1 MSSKKTTRGTTMAG
15 RTGRAT
21 FTTSTGSATVSG
33 TPSAITAA
41 TAALAAFAALMLAA
55 GCGSQAGSGPVP
67 EGWGTLKTPAVTV
80 AHPAAFEAQ
89 GAGERSKYNAAA
101 ATLSDASGTI
111 GMITVQLDFTDAD
124 SVEEAAIGAEAGVA
138 LGSTLGEQEEIQ
150 VPGPD
155 GDEEARRVNFE
166 FTQKDSG
173 AGSGAG
179 TPGGTLAP
187 EAGTRIDGVIIAGLD
202 AGDKTYAVRIDAVK
216 GKLSKGDL
224 KKIIDS
230 ITVN

>member
-1 MSSKKTTRGTTMAG
+1 MTSKKTIFGQTG
-15 RTGRAT
+15 RTPA
-21 FTTSTGSATVSG
+21 VY
-33 TPSAITAA
+33 A
-41 TAALAAFAALMLAA
+41 TAALATLLLAT
-55 GCGSQAGSGPVP
+55 GCGSGTETGTVP

-89 GAGERSKYNAAA
+89 SAAERSKYNAAA
-101 ATLSDASGTI
+101 ATLSDESGTI

-138 LGSTLGEQEEIQ
+138 LGSTLGKQEEIT
-150 VPGPD
+150 VSGPD

-173 AGSGAG
+173 AGAGAG
-179 TPGGTLAP
+179 TPGGALDP
-187 EAGTRIDGVIIAGLD
+187 KAGTRIDGVIIAGLD
-202 AGDKTYAVRIDAVK
+202 ADDKTYAVRIDAVK

>member
-1 MSSKKTTRGTTMAG
+1 MTSTVSGAVSSKKRGRTMA
-15 RTGRAT
+15 RR
-21 FTTSTGSATVSG
+21 TSTVSV
-33 TPSAITAA
+33 
-41 TAALAAFAALMLAA
+41 ALAALLLLA
-55 GCGSQAGSGPVP
+55 GCGSDAGSGSGSGSVP

-89 GAGERSKYNAAA
+89 SAGERSKYNAAA
-101 ATLSDASGTI
+101 ATLSDESGTI

-138 LGSTLGEQEEIQ
+138 LGSTLGKQEEIQ
-150 VPGPD
+150 VAGPD
-155 GDEEARRVNFE
+155 GGEEARRVNFG

-173 AGSGAG
+173 TDAGAG
-179 TPGGTLAP
+179 TPGGALDP
-187 EAGTRIDGVIIAGLD
+187 KAGTRVEGVIIAGLD
-202 AGDKTYAVRIDAVK
+202 ADDKTYAVRIDAVK

-224 KKIIDS
+224 RKIIDS

>member
-1 MSSKKTTRGTTMAG
+1 MRAMTGKNEKKRTAG
-15 RTGRAT
+15 RTGYA
-21 FTTSTGSATVSG
+21 SASAT
-33 TPSAITAA
+33 A
-41 TAALAAFAALMLAA
+41 TAALATLLLAA
-55 GCGSQAGSGPVP
+55 GCGSEASSGAVP

-80 AHPAAFEAQ
+80 AHPPAFEAQ
-89 GAGERSKYNAAA
+89 SAGERSKYNAAA
-101 ATLSDASGTI
+101 ATLSDESGTI

-138 LGSTLGEQEEIQ
+138 LGSTLGKQEEIN
-150 VPGPD
+150 VSGPD
-155 GDEEARRVNFE
+155 GDEEARRINFE

-179 TPGGTLAP
+179 TPGGTLDP
-187 EAGTRIDGVIIAGLD
+187 KAGTRVAGVIVAGLD
-202 AGDKTYAVRIDAVK
+202 ADDKTYAVRIDAVK

-230 ITVN
+230 ITVK